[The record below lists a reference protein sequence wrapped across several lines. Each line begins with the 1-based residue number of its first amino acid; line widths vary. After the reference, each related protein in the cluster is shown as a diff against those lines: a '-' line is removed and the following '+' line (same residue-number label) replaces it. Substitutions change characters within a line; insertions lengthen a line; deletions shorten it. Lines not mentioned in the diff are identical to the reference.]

1 MAVILLLGGLTVF
14 YFSGILFSD
23 KILSFRDLTRYYY
36 PFRWFAFQQIK
47 SGSFPFWNPYAGS
60 GQPLF
65 AALQSAVL
73 YPLSVIY
80 LLPDFDLAF
89 NLFIVLH
96 IFLGGLFFYLLG
108 QELKFSQVAS
118 LLGAV
123 IFMFGGYLIA
133 VINLTT
139 TLAAAIW
146 FPLVFLFFNRA
157 LADRKIINV
166 FLSSV
171 FLGLMFLGGEPTPL
185 YATAFA
191 LAVYSVVYSGFSRQ
205 ALKNLLVF
213 GAVIGLFG
221 LLYSFQI
228 IPFIEF
234 IKISTRSKSFFG
246 DATYWSFPPR
256 DMVYL
261 ILPFFYGP
269 LEMRQ
274 EAIFKQDWLL
284 LFYVGIVSLTL
295 FVIALFFARDRTANY
310 FKGVFVLGL
319 IFIFGKFTPLYK
331 IFYKFVPGFGLIR
344 YPVKFFFLN
353 AVSFSFLAGCGWDA
367 YCRHIASGSR
377 KFSRFIKFIFIAS
390 FIAAMVFLALYQFR
404 DKIVIEAI
412 NFIGRLKLEDIDKLR
427 YLVIFKTDFFN
438 LRRLLV
444 FFILTGFVLFLG
456 AKRKIN
462 LRAGAGLI
470 CGLVIL
476 DLLGGM
482 NIEVNPAVRRSVL
495 HKESA
500 NIAILKNEPSLFRVY
515 TSFGMNK
522 ANEVL
527 NGKTYEEAF
536 EASTDNLASN
546 RMMEHKIYDSR
557 GYFSIHNLNYFKVLN
572 LADTAPL
579 PSSTNILNMLNVKYI
594 LTTKEIDDPTCRLI
608 RKAKDACLY
617 ENLNFLE
624 RAYLAQDWVVLKT
637 ELDIANSLK
646 SKDFHPDKLVI
657 LEEGPKNIGA
667 SAPARQDTGFSD
679 NEKAGESVKIIKY
692 EPNESVIEANVLHKP
707 KFLVLADNYYP
718 GWEAF
723 VDGKK
728 DKIYRANFTLRAV
741 YLPEGRHVIVFRYNP
756 VSFKI
761 GAAISL
767 VTLAVCLVIF
777 WGQRLFVRQKVAVPT
792 QML

>member
-1 MAVILLLGGLTVF
+1 MSLARRIAVILLLAGLTVF

-36 PFRWFAFQQIK
+36 PFRWFAFEQIK

-73 YPLSVIY
+73 YPLSAAY
-80 LLPDFDLAF
+80 LLPNFDFAF
-89 NLFIVLH
+89 NFFIVLH
-96 IFLGGLFFYLLG
+96 IFLGGLFFYLLS

-118 LLGAV
+118 ALSAI
-123 IFMFGGYLIA
+123 IFMFSGYLIA

-146 FPLVFLFFNRA
+146 FPLVFLFFNRS
-157 LADRKIINV
+157 LAKRKISDI
-166 FLSSV
+166 FLSSI
-171 FLGLMFLGGEPTPL
+171 FLGFMLLGGEPTPL
-185 YATAFA
+185 YATVFA
-191 LAVYSVVYSGFSRQ
+191 LAVYALVHSGISRVT
-205 ALKNLLVF
+205 LKNIFIFSLV
-213 GAVIGLFG
+213 VGLFG
-221 LLYSFQI
+221 LLFSFQI
-228 IPFIEF
+228 LPFVEF

-256 DMVYL
+256 DMIYL

-269 LEMRQ
+269 LEMRH
-274 EAIFKQDWLL
+274 EGIFKQDWLL
-284 LFYVGIVSLTL
+284 LFYVGIVSLVL
-295 FVIALFFARDRTANY
+295 FIIALFFAKDRMANY
-310 FKGVFVLGL
+310 FKGIFVLGL
-319 IFIFGKFTPLYK
+319 VFIFGKFTPLYK

-353 AVSFSFLAGCGWDA
+353 AVSFSFLAACGWDT
-367 YCRHIASGSR
+367 YCRNIKSGSR
-377 KFSRFIKFIFIAS
+377 RFGRFIKFIFTAS
-390 FIAAMVFLALYQFR
+390 FIAAMVFLVFYQFR
-404 DKIVIEAI
+404 DKIIIEAI

-444 FFILTGFVLFLG
+444 FFILTGFILFLG
-456 AKRKIN
+456 SKRKIN
-462 LRAGAGLI
+462 LRVCGVLI
-470 CGLVIL
+470 SGLVIL

-482 NIEVNPAVRRSVL
+482 NIEVNPSVKRSVL
-495 HKESA
+495 HKVSP
-500 NIAILKNEPSLFRVY
+500 NIQLLKNDKSLFRVY

-527 NGKTYEEAF
+527 NGKTYEGAF

-546 RMMEHKIYDSR
+546 RMMEHNIYDAR

-572 LADTAPL
+572 LADSAPL

-594 LTTKEIDDPTCRLI
+594 LTTKEINDPACRLV
-608 RKAKDACLY
+608 RKTDDVCLY
-617 ENLNFLE
+617 ENLNNLA
-624 RAYLAQDWVVLKT
+624 RAYLVQDYAVLKT
-637 ELDIANSLK
+637 ELDIANKLK

-657 LEEGPKNIGA
+657 LEEQP
-667 SAPARQDTGFSD
+667 
-679 NEKAGESVKIIKY
+679 VKISASGKRQNTESKEYVNILRY
-692 EPNESVIEANVLHKP
+692 QPNQVAIEVNVLDKP

-718 GWEAF
+718 GWEVF

-728 DKIYRANFTLRAV
+728 DKIFKANFTLRGV
-741 YLPEGRHVIVFRYNP
+741 YLSQGKHAVVFKYNP

-761 GAAISL
+761 GAVISL
-767 VTLAVCLVIF
+767 ISLAACSVVMIF
-777 WGQRLFVRQKVAVPT
+777 IKKI
-792 QML
+792 